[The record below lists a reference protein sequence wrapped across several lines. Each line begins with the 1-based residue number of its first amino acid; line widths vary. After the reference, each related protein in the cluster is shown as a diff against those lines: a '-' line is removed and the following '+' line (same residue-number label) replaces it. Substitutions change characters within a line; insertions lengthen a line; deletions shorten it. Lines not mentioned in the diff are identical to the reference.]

1 MYNRS
6 TETVIVTVAD
16 VVVRSLEG
24 LTQSI
29 EIRDH
34 RLTADEPIEGGGAD
48 AGPNPYE
55 LLLSA
60 LGACT
65 AMTVRLYA
73 QRKGWPLEAVEV
85 ALHHERIHAEDCA
98 DCETRDGYLDK
109 ITKDLTFFGPLDATQ
124 RLRLAEISERCPVQR
139 TLQHEV
145 IVEQHLVPLD

>member
-1 MYNRS
+1 
-6 TETVIVTVAD
+6 VVD

-29 EIRDH
+29 EAGEH
-34 RLTADEPIEGGGAD
+34 RLLADEPLAAGGAD

-65 AMTVRLYA
+65 AITVRLYA
-73 QRKGWPLEAVEV
+73 QRKGWPLEGVEV

-98 DCETRDGYLDK
+98 NCETQDGFLDQ
-109 ITKDLTFFGPLDATQ
+109 ITKNLTFLGPLDAEQ
-124 RLRLAEISERCPVQR
+124 RLRLAEIAEKCPVQR
-139 TLQHEV
+139 TLQHE
-145 IVEQHLVPLD
+145 IHIEQRLAPGD

>member
-6 TETVIVTVAD
+6 TETLIVTVAD

-34 RLTADEPIEGGGAD
+34 RLTADEPKDAGGAD

-109 ITKDLTFFGPLDATQ
+109 ITKELFFVGPLDATQ
-124 RLRLAEISERCPVQR
+124 RLRLAEIAERCPVQR

-145 IVEQHLVPLD
+145 IVEQRLLPLD

>member
-1 MYNRS
+1 
-6 TETVIVTVAD
+6 VAD
-16 VVVRSLEG
+16 VVVRSQDG

-34 RLTADEPIEGGGAD
+34 RLIADEPLDGGGAD

-65 AMTVRLYA
+65 AITVRLYA
-73 QRKGWPLEAVEV
+73 QRKGWPLERVEV

-98 DCETRDGYLDK
+98 NCETQDGYLDQ
-109 ITKDLTFFGPLDATQ
+109 ITKDLTFFGPLDAEQ
-124 RLRLAEISERCPVQR
+124 RLRLAEIAERCPVQR
-139 TLQHEV
+139 TLTHE
-145 IVEQHLVPLD
+145 IHIEQRVAPGD

>member
-1 MYNRS
+1 
-6 TETVIVTVAD
+6 VVD
-16 VVVRSLEG
+16 VVVRSLDG

-29 EIRDH
+29 EVGPH
-34 RLTADEPIEGGGAD
+34 RLLADEPVAAGGAD

-73 QRKGWPLEAVEV
+73 QRKGWPLEGVEV

-98 DCETRDGYLDK
+98 NCETSDGFLDQ
-109 ITKDLTFFGPLDATQ
+109 ITKDISFRGPLDATQ
-124 RLRLAEISERCPVQR
+124 RLRLAEISERCPVHR

-145 IVEQHLVPLD
+145 HIEQRLLPGD